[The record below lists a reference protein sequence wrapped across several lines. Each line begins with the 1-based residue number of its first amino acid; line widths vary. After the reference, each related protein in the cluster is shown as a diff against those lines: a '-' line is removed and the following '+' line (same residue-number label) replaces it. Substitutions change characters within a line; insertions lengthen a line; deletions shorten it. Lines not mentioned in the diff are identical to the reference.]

1 MLAVIEQCQLGYM
14 TDAQASVILEGMLIN
29 SVLNEA
35 TIEYAAGSDMI
46 FRVHIPG
53 KISSFLFFKMPSY
66 AERHFTSET
75 AWDVQ

>member
-1 MLAVIEQCQLGYM
+1 MKQPVQV
-14 TDAQASVILEGMLIN
+14 SF
-29 SVLNEA
+29 
-35 TIEYAAGSDMI
+35 EYAAGSDMI